1 MEGRI
6 VVLSGH
12 VSVKLHQGH
21 VTLAVIDGSCGF
33 DVAVAELDHA
43 DIREMI
49 TLLETAKT
57 ALETQITD
65 GSV

>member
-1 MEGRI
+1 MDGRI
-6 VVLSGH
+6 VVLAGQ
-12 VSVKLHQGH
+12 VSVRLHEGH
-21 VTLAVIDGSCGF
+21 VTLAVIDGGCGF

-57 ALETQITD
+57 ALETQIRE